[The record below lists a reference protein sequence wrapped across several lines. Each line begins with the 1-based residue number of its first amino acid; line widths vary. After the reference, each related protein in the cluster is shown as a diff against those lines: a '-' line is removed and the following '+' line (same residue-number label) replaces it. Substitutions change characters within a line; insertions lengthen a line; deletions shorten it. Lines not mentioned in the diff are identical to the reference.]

1 MGMGEVP
8 RVRRK
13 KNLERA
19 AVYLRTHLDEKRAWG
34 QIATP
39 EGTLHA
45 KDIEVGLG
53 MNDDEGKCIYIDMK
67 EDGRFNNPLPPG
79 RIACFEL
86 TDTGLAWADRLI
98 AKGVRA

>member
-1 MGMGEVP
+1 MGMGDVA

-13 KNLERA
+13 KNRERA
-19 AVYLRTHLDEKRAWG
+19 AVYLRTHLDRPRAWG

-39 EGTLHA
+39 AGTLHA

-53 MNDDEGKCIYIDMK
+53 MNDDESKCVSIDMK

-79 RIACFEL
+79 RI
-86 TDTGLAWADRLI
+86 RLLRTH
-98 AKGVRA
+98 GHRHRMG